1 MKSTTAKWTQE
12 AAYDEFLA
20 AADADA
26 EMRGQWHPDEDYCRH
41 IREKN
46 DDDKSFSMSILSQAI
61 GKKAM
66 FQNDKLDLE
75 GSPLSIFQNTKRIQ
89 VGTTSNKD

>member
-1 MKSTTAKWTQE
+1 MKSTTTKWTQE

-20 AADADA
+20 AAADA
-26 EMRGQWHPDEDYCRH
+26 EMRGQWHPDKDYCRH

-46 DDDKSFSMSILSQAI
+46 DDDKSFSMSILRQAI

-66 FQNDKLDLE
+66 FQDE
-75 GSPLSIFQNTKRIQ
+75 
-89 VGTTSNKD
+89 